1 MFIVYTQDRCNFC
14 IRAKMLLDSKGETY
28 EEININENQEAK
40 EKLKELGFKTVVII
54 NTDEMLNNSYK
65 ALGWKEDI
73 TINKLIKNL

>member
-40 EKLKELGFKTVVII
+40 EKLKELGFKTVPQIW
-54 NTDEMLNNSYK
+54 LNEEHIGGYVELEK
-65 ALGWKEDI
+65 RYV
-73 TINKLIKNL
+73 